1 MGSESINLEERLKS
15 LLIQLQTELGILDR
29 IVYKGKNQHR
39 RCLYFQYLLKVRRDV
54 KLLLLADL
62 EGVLSVLF
70 QVINGKKPT
79 QKVHHLERLKKQ
91 KHHNRRHNFQERLL
105 GVARLLSQMVEPMLK
120 ASIQISS
127 LLAQSFF
134 MGFSLTNLAILAR
147 LRVLVQQVFRE
158 YHPPSGDFL
167 TLECVWEGDKFVL
180 HEMTNTNKRKNQ
192 DEDLEEGRSIPLGAS
207 TIQYQSIEISYE
219 DDELAWKKVPTT
231 DSVEEGSGPIDVNR
245 TDAISIQSIEMDD
258 DVKTDNTKDG
268 DNLHNERS
276 PHKDSTV
283 EGSGVGSI
291 SPFLSPPSLKPQAQ
305 PTNNVAFVSV
315 RKSAPSESNGSRPHK
330 KMEADRLTGNAKE
343 TDDPFFSLLMGGS
356 VKDSLF

>member
-147 LRVLVQQVFRE
+147 LRVLVQQMLLDVVSVFNLVSSLSQKEQSVKLTRDGIEVFRE

-268 DNLHNERS
+268 DNLHNES
-276 PHKDSTV
+276 K
-283 EGSGVGSI
+283 EICSI
-291 SPFLSPPSLKPQAQ
+291 RIEWKQTPQ
-305 PTNNVAFVSV
+305 
-315 RKSAPSESNGSRPHK
+315 E
-330 KMEADRLTGNAKE
+330 D
-343 TDDPFFSLLMGGS
+343 GG
-356 VKDSLF
+356 